1 MIRVGQG
8 YDVHRLVADRP
19 LVLGGVAIEH
29 DKGLA
34 GHSDADVLI
43 HSLCDALLGA
53 AGKGDIGQ
61 HFPDTDSS
69 YRNIDSRIL
78 LRKVI
83 SLLKLDSWQ
92 LVNADLT
99 VIAQAPKLAPHI
111 AEELWQLLGNKNL
124 LHETG
129 MPTFKPEHL
138 VRDTISY
145 VIQINGKVR
154 GKMDVL
160 PGTTEDKIREMALEV
175 ENVKR
180 TIDGK
185 TILKVIVI
193 PDKMVSIAI
202 S

>member
-8 YDVHRLVADRP
+8 YDVHQLVKDRP
-19 LVLGGVAIEH
+19 LVLGGVTIEH
-29 DKGLA
+29 EKGLA

-83 SLLKLDSWQ
+83 SLLLMDNWQ

-99 VIAQAPKLAPHI
+99 IIAQAPKLAPHI
-111 AEELWQLLGNKNL
+111 PEMRRLLSNDMDIDEAQLNIKA
-124 LHETG
+124 T
-129 MPTFKPEHL
+129 
-138 VRDTISY
+138 
-145 VIQINGKVR
+145 
-154 GKMDVL
+154 
-160 PGTTEDKIREMALEV
+160 TTETLGYCGREEGIAALAVVLIERSA
-175 ENVKR
+175 E
-180 TIDGK
+180 
-185 TILKVIVI
+185 
-193 PDKMVSIAI
+193 
-202 S
+202 